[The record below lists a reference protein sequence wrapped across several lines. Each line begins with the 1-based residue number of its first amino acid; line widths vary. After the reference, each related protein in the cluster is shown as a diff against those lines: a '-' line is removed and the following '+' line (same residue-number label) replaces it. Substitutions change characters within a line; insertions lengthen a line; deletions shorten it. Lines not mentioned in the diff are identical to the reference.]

1 MTLQGT
7 RSVNTLQ
14 AEIKLSNTAPSN
26 FIDMT
31 ITAPAADQEPCLVF
45 ATCDYCVA
53 EEGGCANV
61 TKVYDTNATA
71 MQEFTNYGS
80 SLEYRCSLGKQFR
93 QSPQSKATQE
103 SYNISCDWEGAWQP
117 SSQIWDCVCKS
128 IFPWLVCMCKIPGA
142 PMCLIIDAIYMYYF
156 LSIWTAR
163 V

>member
-53 EEGGCANV
+53 EEAGCANV

-80 SLEYRCSLGKQFR
+80 SLEYREFHLLANLGWVDFDLGCSTILLGQ
-93 QSPQSKATQE
+93 
-103 SYNISCDWEGAWQP
+103 
-117 SSQIWDCVCKS
+117 
-128 IFPWLVCMCKIPGA
+128 
-142 PMCLIIDAIYMYYF
+142 
-156 LSIWTAR
+156 
-163 V
+163 